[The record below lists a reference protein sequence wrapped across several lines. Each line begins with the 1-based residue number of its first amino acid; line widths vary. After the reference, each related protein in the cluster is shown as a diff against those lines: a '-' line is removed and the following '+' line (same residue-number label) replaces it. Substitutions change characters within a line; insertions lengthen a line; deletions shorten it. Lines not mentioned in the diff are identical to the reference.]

1 MDISLSPELEKLIDE
16 RVQSGMYASP
26 NEVIR
31 EGLRLLA
38 EQEEL
43 RKIRLQ
49 NLKADIAQGI
59 ASLDQGEG
67 IAAKEL
73 FSELKEKNAA
83 ARRKP

>member
-49 NLKADIAQGI
+49 NLKAGIAQGI
-59 ASLDQGEG
+59 ESLDQGEG
-67 IAAKEL
+67 IAAEEL
-73 FSELKEKNAA
+73 FAELKEKNAA